1 MFGIKSRIKIAILK
15 YKGVKIGTGV
25 EIGKNVSFG
34 SEPYLISIGDNVRI
48 SSNVNFI
55 THDGG
60 MWTLRK
66 MKLLENS
73 DYFGKIKIEENV
85 NIGMNVAIM
94 PNVIIGNNSVVG
106 YGAVV
111 TKNVK
116 PNTVVAGIPARPI
129 ETIEEYFSKK
139 KDECDFTKK
148 MGKKQKKK
156 YLLEKFKKTNF

>member
-1 MFGIKSRIKIAILK
+1 
-15 YKGVKIGTGV
+15 
-25 EIGKNVSFG
+25 
-34 SEPYLISIGDNVRI
+34 
-48 SSNVNFI
+48 
-55 THDGG
+55 
-60 MWTLRK
+60 